1 MLEDQKSFTRMR
13 TTNIGKAEEY
23 FFKKVPLVDVMNT
36 MKDIKELLPSF
47 QKLEEKVVIQE
58 DKITDLMMLNQ

>member
-1 MLEDQKSFTRMR
+1 MR
-13 TTNIGKAEEY
+13 TSNISKAEEY

-58 DKITDLMMLNQ
+58 DKITDLMVLNQ